1 MPAPGPS
8 CARSDPAENGCDDL
22 RMDTAIWILALIAT
36 VTVVSAVAG
45 RFALPAPLLL
55 VVIGI
60 GASYL
65 PFIKPFEL
73 SPELVLIGLLPP
85 LLYSAAIKTSLVDVK
100 ANVRSI
106 AWLAVGLVIAT
117 TVLVGLVAFWLLPIP
132 LAAALAFG
140 AVVAPP
146 DAVAATAIARKIG
159 LPRRVVTVLEGESL
173 LNDATALVALR
184 TAVVALTA
192 VVTVGSITLDFL
204 WAATGG
210 AAIGVAVALLI
221 ALIRKRI
228 KDPTIDTA
236 VSLMAPFAAYLPAEE
251 LRASGVIAVV
261 TTGLILGHKAPII
274 QDGTSRL
281 NERINW
287 ETIQFLLENSVFL
300 LIGLQ
305 VRHIVDD
312 LAASTLSWGTITIF
326 CVGVLVAVIVV
337 RPLWVFPAGY
347 FLIRGRGNTH
357 DTYSWRTTAIVS
369 WAGMR
374 GVVTLAAAF
383 VLPETVPGVEVL
395 VLGAFV
401 VTAGTLLLQGLS
413 LPWLARRLRVEGPD
427 EREDALAEA
436 TVLMSA
442 VEAGRVELDR
452 IKGPGDD
459 GEVLRLLR
467 ERGEAR
473 LNHVWE
479 RLGRTDSD
487 DETPSEQYLRLRLA
501 MLGAERQE
509 VLRIRDH
516 GTTDSEVLAELM
528 EALDVE
534 ESMID
539 RRAVRAQS
547 PDGKM
552 LITPAKT
559 AGACA
564 DLDAPRN
571 EVIPNSDEGCV
582 DCLRDGTKWVHLR
595 LCEAC
600 GNVGCCD
607 SSERRHATLHFRS
620 TMHPVMHS
628 HEPGEAWRWCY
639 RHEVLG

>member
-1 MPAPGPS
+1 V
-8 CARSDPAENGCDDL
+8 
-22 RMDTAIWILALIAT
+22 DTAIRILALIAT
-36 VTVVSAVAG
+36 VTFVSAVAR
-45 RFALPAPLLL
+45 RFELPAPLLL

-65 PFIKPFEL
+65 PFIEPFEL

-100 ANVRSI
+100 ANFRSI
-106 AWLAVGLVIAT
+106 ALLAVGLVIAT
-117 TVLVGLVAFWLLPIP
+117 TVLVGLIAFWLLPIP

-204 WAATGG
+204 WAAAGG
-210 AAIGVAVALLI
+210 AAIGVAIALLI

-251 LRASGVIAVV
+251 MRASGVIAVV

-287 ETIQFLLENSVFL
+287 ATIQFLLENSVFL

-312 LAASTLSWGTITIF
+312 ISDSTLSWGTITIF

-337 RPLWVFPAGY
+337 RPLWVFPIGY
-347 FLIRGRGNTH
+347 FLIRGRGNSNH
-357 DTYSWRTTAIVS
+357 DSYSWRTTAIVS

-383 VLPETVPGVEVL
+383 VLPATVPNVEVL
-395 VLGAFV
+395 ILGAFV

-442 VEAGRVELDR
+442 VEAGRAELDR
-452 IKGPGDD
+452 IKGPADD
-459 GEVLRLLR
+459 EEVLRLLR
-467 ERGEAR
+467 ARGETR

-487 DETPSEQYLRLRLA
+487 DETPSEQYLRLRMA
-501 MLGAERQE
+501 MLGAEREE
-509 VLRIRDH
+509 VLHIRDH

-539 RRAVRAQS
+539 RRAVRAES
-547 PDGKM
+547 ADGKM
-552 LITPAKT
+552 LITPART

-564 DLDAPRN
+564 DLDAPPR
-571 EVIPNSDEGCV
+571 EVTPNSEEGCV
-582 DCLRDGTKWVHLR
+582 DCLREGTKSVHLR
-595 LCEAC
+595 LCETC

-607 SSERRHATLHFRS
+607 SSERKHATLHFRS

-639 RHEVLG
+639 LHEVLG